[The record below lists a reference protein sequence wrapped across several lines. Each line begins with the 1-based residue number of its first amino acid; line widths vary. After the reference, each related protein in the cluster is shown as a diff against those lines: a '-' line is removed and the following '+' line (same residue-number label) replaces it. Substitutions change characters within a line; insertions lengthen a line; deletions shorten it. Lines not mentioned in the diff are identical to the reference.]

1 MIASL
6 LTILGALV
14 TIVGPILTAAAAAYV
29 DKQQEKESHATL
41 DEVDQYIDQHLKGDP
56 AGLLNLTVKLA
67 RLRDEAT
74 RKRHHT
80 GQ

>member
-1 MIASL
+1 MIASIM
-6 LTILGALV
+6 TILGALL
-14 TIVGPILTAAAAAYV
+14 TIGGPILAAAVVAYV
-29 DKQQEKESHATL
+29 DKQHEKDRHATL

-56 AGLLNLTVKLA
+56 AGLFHLTLKLSW
-67 RLRDEAT
+67 LRREAA